1 MEFGEIIILVVVF
14 MSPHSRSSYYCHFNM
29 AIYFEQ
35 YNDHLRRK
43 YHHHSTPFYSRIQA
57 PFQHRT
63 RSLGTER
70 GGDTRGYFIVLAFI
84 RQSPNNTES

>member
-1 MEFGEIIILVVVF
+1 
-14 MSPHSRSSYYCHFNM
+14 M

-43 YHHHSTPFYSRIQA
+43 YHHLSTPFYSRIQA
-57 PFQHRT
+57 PFQHCT

-84 RQSPNNTES
+84 RQSPNNTESKIKESSIIPVHFHTNSL